1 MSNIPISPQL
11 PGQTPQPTQPGQVP
25 QQPQQQPAQ
34 QHAPQ
39 QTTPEQEKVASNAP
53 RKPFMRKKPQAR
65 LKIGQSYNGK
75 KTSYIAQGVV
85 VFREWDPK
93 DKQFYYWEEWELTG
107 FNDYDSWVEYD
118 HYTKKIMVFEPI
130 DIVEQINARD
140 LTAGQR
146 VRLTVNR
153 QVVEG
158 TVHEVGVASVD
169 YLKGKM
175 SYQLFSDDTF
185 TYATINTPNGQ
196 ISIEDYR
203 INGKSE
209 KDYYLG
215 RRLSKKQQKDQFG
228 KVLHPINWAG
238 IGITAAVG
246 AVIVGPMFIPS
257 YETVCTPRTAATQ
270 INAQD
275 TVPSADP
282 NQVCSRRRVFFSG
295 GAGGGIGK

>member
-1 MSNIPISPQL
+1 MSNQPHTPIPPVQPQHT
-11 PGQTPQPTQPGQVP
+11 PQQSQPTQQQTPQP
-25 QQPQQQPAQ
+25 A
-34 QHAPQ
+34 AP
-39 QTTPEQEKVASNAP
+39 TTPEQEKVASNAP
-53 RKPFMRKKPQAR
+53 RKPFMKKRPQAR

-118 HYTKKIMVFEPI
+118 HYTKKISVYEPI
-130 DIVEQINARD
+130 DIVERINARD
-140 LTAGQR
+140 LVAGQK

-153 QVVEG
+153 KLVYG
-158 TVHEVGVASVD
+158 TVKEVGIASVD

-175 SYQLFSDDTF
+175 SYQLFEDDTF
-185 TYATINTPNGQ
+185 TYATIATAMGEV
-196 ISIEDYR
+196 SIEDYR
-203 INGKSE
+203 INGKYE

-215 RRLSKKQQKDQFG
+215 KRLSKKQQKAQFG
-228 KVLHPINWAG
+228 KVLYPVNWKGIALSAG
-238 IGITAAVG
+238 IGAAV
-246 AVIVGPMFIPS
+246 IGPSFIPS

-275 TVPSADP
+275 TVPTTDP
-282 NQVCSRRRVFFSG
+282 NQVCTRRRVFFSG